1 MVLLLNFR
9 RLNCW
14 DDTWDSDEFFFPRN
28 GPRSAGGIQDSTSS
42 QYGKGILICG
52 FLEKSAH
59 ILHLTLDKG
68 PRISFDPGWKNT
80 SHPCPALIL
89 KELWISTSPPNGLKS
104 FHHHNQLELRLF
116 CSFGYSPFVFR
127 ELPSLEPLCYESK
140 TQKLRQKHH
149 PHPDPTARSKGCC
162 SNCLRSSS
170 SHSRCFFSV
179 EIAVMLSLIWS
190 CRKKAGF
197 CLSCNWE
204 AEILM
209 FYLSSLN
216 HASHTT
222 LAWNFE
228 SYHHKIQS
236 SSTTLNM
243 FLLQL
248 WSKRIQVSQK
258 IPKITVPLIPGTVGH
273 SKVAHQTQGR
283 HHRQSHDAH
292 CHESHGHT
300 AMNGVASAQ
309 HDLSFV
315 F

>member
-1 MVLLLNFR
+1 MTLGIR
-9 RLNCW
+9 M
-14 DDTWDSDEFFFPRN
+14 SFFFPETAQDLLGEYRTQPHHNMEKGFWFVDFWRN
-28 GPRSAGGIQDSTSS
+28 PHTFYIWHWT
-42 QYGKGILICG
+42 
-52 FLEKSAH
+52 
-59 ILHLTLDKG
+59 KG

-80 SHPCPALIL
+80 SHPCPALFL

-127 ELPSLEPLCYESK
+127 EMPSLEPLCYESK

-243 FLLQL
+243 FLLRL
-248 WSKRIQVSQK
+248 SSKRIQVSQK

-283 HHRQSHDAH
+283 HHCQSHDAH

-309 HDLSFV
+309 HDLSFGV